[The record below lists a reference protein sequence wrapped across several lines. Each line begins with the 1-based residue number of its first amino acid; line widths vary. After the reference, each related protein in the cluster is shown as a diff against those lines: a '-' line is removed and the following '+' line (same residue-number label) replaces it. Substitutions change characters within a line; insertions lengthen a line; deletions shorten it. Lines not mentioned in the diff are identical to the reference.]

1 MKLLMYIFC
10 FLCCSVVV
18 AAENGSASQDDP
30 DIMGVEAD
38 VLEQFDFVAS
48 NQQNKKTLVLKT
60 KNKFL
65 TEFES
70 CQDYRCRQSKVIEY
84 AYWVNSQGKKCH
96 AKLDNISGEW
106 VNKNGLAVYK
116 TLSLATYKGRPASYA
131 YIVKENPPDGV
142 EDAFGRWKLV
152 GCEINTIEVEST
164 NGRIFIQGM
173 DLLILRAANG
183 VLVLTDGENIYSY
196 IRDAK

>member
-1 MKLLMYIFC
+1 MKILILIFY
-10 FLCCSVVV
+10 FLYCSVVF
-18 AAENGSASQDDP
+18 ATENCSASQGGP
-30 DIMGVEAD
+30 DVMGVKVD
-38 VLEQFDFVAS
+38 LLEQFDFVAS
-48 NQQNKKTLVLKT
+48 DQQHKKALILKN

-65 TEFES
+65 IEFES
-70 CQDYRCRQSKVIEY
+70 CQDYRCRQSKIIEY
-84 AYWVNSQGKKCH
+84 AYWANLQGKKCH
-96 AKLDNISGEW
+96 LKLDNISGEW
-106 VNKNGLAVYK
+106 VDKNESAIYK

-131 YIVKENPPDGV
+131 YIVRENPPEGV